1 MEALADRD
9 DAAHLMDRMYRHQ
22 RYFYDATR
30 KFYLLGRDQLI
41 AGLNPPVTGRVLEI
55 GCGTGRNLVRAA
67 GAWPSIQAYG
77 IDVSAEMLASAR
89 RSIARAQLHGRIAL
103 ALADAT
109 LLDPQASFGVAT
121 FDRIFISY
129 ALSMMPAWKEA
140 LARASACLAP
150 GGSLHIVDFG
160 DQAGLPAPF
169 RRALAHWLALF
180 SVHPCLTLEAELTQF
195 AAARGMECRFSAR
208 FRGYAFLAAL
218 EKRAAVQANRGQDV
232 LAAGFR

>member
-1 MEALADRD
+1 LTEAFAERTE
-9 DAAHLMDRMYRHQ
+9 AARLMDRMYRHQ
-22 RYFYDATR
+22 RHFYDATR

-41 AGLNPPVTGRVLEI
+41 RGINPPVRGRVLEI

-67 GAWPSIQAYG
+67 KTWPSIQAYG
-77 IDVSAEMLASAR
+77 IDVSAEMLATAR
-89 RSIARAQLHGRIAL
+89 RSIAQSQLQGRVAL
-103 ALADAT
+103 AQADAT
-109 LLDPQASFGVAT
+109 LLDPRELFGVAT

-129 ALSMMPAWKEA
+129 ALSMIPEWKEA
-140 LARASACLAP
+140 LARACDCLTP

-169 RRALAHWLALF
+169 RRALVCWLALF

-195 AAARGMECRFSAR
+195 SAARDLRCRFSAR

-218 EKRAAVQANRGQDV
+218 EAG
-232 LAAGFR
+232 AAG

>member
-1 MEALADRD
+1 MEAVAERTE
-9 DAAHLMDRMYRHQ
+9 AARLMDRMYRHQ
-22 RYFYDATR
+22 RHFYDATR

-41 AGLNPPVTGRVLEI
+41 ADINPPMQGRVLEI

-67 GAWPSIQAYG
+67 KTWSSIQAYG
-77 IDVSAEMLASAR
+77 IDVSAEMLATAH
-89 RSIARAQLHGRIAL
+89 RSVAQSQLEGRIAL
-103 ALADAT
+103 AQADAT
-109 LLDPQASFGVAT
+109 LLDPRKLFGVAT

-129 ALSMMPAWKEA
+129 ALSMIPEWKEA
-140 LARASACLAP
+140 LARACDCLTP

-169 RRALAHWLALF
+169 RRALARWLALF

-195 AAARGMECRFSAR
+195 SAARDMRCRFRAR

-218 EKRAAVQANRGQDV
+218 EAG
-232 LAAGFR
+232 AAG